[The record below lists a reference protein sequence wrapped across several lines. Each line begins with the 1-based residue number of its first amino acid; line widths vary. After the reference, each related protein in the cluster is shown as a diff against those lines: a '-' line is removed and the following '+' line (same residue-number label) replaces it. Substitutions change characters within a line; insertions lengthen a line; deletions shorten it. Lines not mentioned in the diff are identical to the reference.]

1 MYSEEKMSIALS
13 CVFDAGVA
21 NIVSLYQTRPEIDWE
36 RICGI
41 CRIYSTNHIITY
53 RGNVE
58 GGYVYLGGEHERGW
72 YRWRRVA
79 EGSVSYERVEAG
91 IMATRWDAGV
101 ITRVG
106 ILPENWENWDWS
118 DMEDSM
124 AILDD
129 NMVNE
134 EGI

>member
-1 MYSEEKMSIALS
+1 MSVALS
-13 CVFDAGVA
+13 CVFDARVVA

-41 CRIYSTNHIITY
+41 YSTNHIITY
-53 RGNVE
+53 CGSIE
-58 GGYVYLGGEHERGW
+58 GGYVYLCGEHEPGW
-72 YRWRRVA
+72 YRWRRVS
-79 EGSVSYERVEAG
+79 EGCVSYERIEAG
-91 IMATRWDAGV
+91 FMAMRWGAGV
-101 ITRVG
+101 INRVG
-106 ILPENWENWDWS
+106 ILPENWGNWGWS

-129 NMVNE
+129 NMVSE